1 MSSKVFKLAIAV
13 IAGLVLSAGMA
24 AAQVANLDASTAP
37 LSAKASLDKTAP
49 PRRTIPNPSPDAVKP
64 PSLSLSPAVVVTQGS
79 VGQSITQNLVLT
91 NGTARDM
98 AFDMVA
104 EDVVVRDGR
113 RVFVPAGELKG
124 SIAATAVFS
133 TPTVT
138 VKPFSSTSVDVRFTM
153 PAGSDIRGVVAI
165 FRGTNKVPSATRG
178 VAMTASMGTLITF
191 TMSKDFQVA
200 ADPIK
205 TFDQSDVANAM
216 ISEWLTNTGSEP
228 IIPEGMVA
236 VLDDSGALVSKAP
249 LPAQRLMPGERLEF
263 KAECAS
269 TLPSGHYRVLA
280 SYQFE
285 GKTITKAGELVV
297 R

>member
-1 MSSKVFKLAIAV
+1 MSRKTYQPIIAM
-13 IAGLVLSAGMA
+13 IAGVLMISGA
-24 AAQVANLDASTAP
+24 ATAQVARFDAAKAP
-37 LSAKASLDKTAP
+37 LSADSASDKTQ
-49 PRRTIPNPSPDAVKP
+49 PRRVIPNPTPDAGRQ

-79 VGQSITQNLVLT
+79 FGQSITQTLILT

-98 AFDMVA
+98 AFEMVA

-133 TPTVT
+133 APTVIAM
-138 VKPFSSTSVDVRFTM
+138 PYSSTSVDVRFTM

-165 FRGTNKVPSATRG
+165 FRGTNKIPSASHG

-191 TMSKDFQVA
+191 TMSEHFQVA
-200 ADPIK
+200 ADPIQA
-205 TFDQSDVANAM
+205 FDQSDVANAT

-228 IIPEGMVA
+228 VIPEGMVA
-236 VLDDSGALVSKAP
+236 VLDASGTLVSKAP

-263 KAECAS
+263 KAECTS
-269 TLPSGHYRVLA
+269 PLPSGHYRVLA

-285 GKTITKAGELVV
+285 GKTITQAGELVV

>member
-1 MSSKVFKLAIAV
+1 MSSKRYFLPIAAIAAV
-13 IAGLVLSAGMA
+13 IMFTGA
-24 AAQVANLDASTAP
+24 ATAQVAKLDTAKAP
-37 LSAKASLDKTAP
+37 LSTDKDSDKTP
-49 PRRTIPNPSPDAVKP
+49 PRRAIPSPTPDATRQ

-79 VGQSITQNLVLT
+79 FGQSITQTLVLT

-98 AFDMVA
+98 AFEMVA

-133 TPTVT
+133 APTVIAM
-138 VKPFSSTSVDVRFTM
+138 PFSSTSVDVRFTM

-165 FRGTNKVPSATRG
+165 FRGTNKVPSASKG

-191 TMSKDFQVA
+191 TMSDHFQVA

-205 TFDQSDVANAM
+205 AFDQSDVANATV
-216 ISEWLTNTGSEP
+216 SEWLTNTGSEP
-228 IIPEGMVA
+228 VIPEGMVA
-236 VLDDSGALVSKAP
+236 VLDASGSLVSKAP

-263 KAECAS
+263 KAECTS
-269 TLPSGHYRVLA
+269 PLPSGRYRVLA

-285 GKTITKAGELVV
+285 GKTITQAGELVV

>member
-1 MSSKVFKLAIAV
+1 MSRKTYQPIIAM
-13 IAGLVLSAGMA
+13 IAGVLMISGA
-24 AAQVANLDASTAP
+24 ATAQVARFDAAKAP
-37 LSAKASLDKTAP
+37 LSADSASDKTQ
-49 PRRTIPNPSPDAVKP
+49 PRRVIPNPTPDAGRQ

-79 VGQSITQNLVLT
+79 FGQSITQTLILT

-98 AFDMVA
+98 AFEMVA
-104 EDVVVRDGR
+104 EEVVVRDGR

-133 TPTVT
+133 APTVIAM
-138 VKPFSSTSVDVRFTM
+138 PYSSTSVDVRFTM

-165 FRGTNKVPSATRG
+165 FRGTNKIPSASHG

-191 TMSKDFQVA
+191 TMSEHFQVA
-200 ADPIK
+200 ADPIQA
-205 TFDQSDVANAM
+205 FDQSDVANAT

-228 IIPEGMVA
+228 VIPEGMVA
-236 VLDDSGALVSKAP
+236 VLDASGTLVSKAP

-263 KAECAS
+263 KAECTS
-269 TLPSGHYRVLA
+269 PLPSGHYRVLA

-285 GKTITKAGELVV
+285 G
-297 R
+297 

>member
-1 MSSKVFKLAIAV
+1 MSSKTHQSVLGMIAAV
-13 IAGLVLSAGMA
+13 VLIAGA
-24 AAQVANLDASTAP
+24 ASAQVAKLDAATAP
-37 LSAKASLDKTAP
+37 LATESTKDKTP
-49 PRRTIPNPSPDAVKP
+49 PRRVIPNPIPDTLRQ

-79 VGQSITQNLVLT
+79 FGQSITQTLVLT

-98 AFDMVA
+98 AFEMVA
-104 EDVVVRDGR
+104 EDVVVREGR

-133 TPTVT
+133 AATVIAM
-138 VKPFSSTSVDVRFTM
+138 PYSSTSVDVRFTM

-165 FRGTNKVPSATRG
+165 FRGTNKIPSASRG
-178 VAMTASMGTLITF
+178 VAMTASMGTLVTF
-191 TMSKDFQVA
+191 AMSEHFQVV

-205 TFDQSDVANAM
+205 AFDQSDVANAT
-216 ISEWLTNTGSEP
+216 ISDWLTNTGSEP
-228 IIPEGMVA
+228 VIPEGMVA
-236 VLDDSGALVSKAP
+236 VLDASGALVSKAP

-269 TLPSGHYRVLA
+269 PLPSGHYRVLA

-285 GKTITKAGELVV
+285 GKTITQAGELVV

>member
-1 MSSKVFKLAIAV
+1 MTSEKFKSIIAV
-13 IAGLVLSAGMA
+13 IAAVWIAGTA
-24 AAQVANLDASTAP
+24 TAQVTKLDTTKAP
-37 LSAKASLDKTAP
+37 LSAAAAADKTP
-49 PRRTIPNPSPDAVKP
+49 PRRTIPNPSPDAVRP

-79 VGQSITQNLVLT
+79 FGQSITQTLILT

-104 EDVVVRDGR
+104 EDVVVRDGH

-133 TPTVT
+133 APTVIA
-138 VKPFSSTSVDVRFTM
+138 KPYSSTSVEVRFTM

-165 FRGTNKVPSATRG
+165 FRGTNQIPSASRG

-191 TMSKDFQVA
+191 TMSEHFQVA

-205 TFDQSDVANAM
+205 TFDQSDVANAT

-269 TLPSGHYRVLA
+269 ALPSGHYRVLA

-285 GKTITKAGELVV
+285 GKTITQAGELVV